1 MDYIVAGIGRVRMVT
16 SRILYH
22 MSTHQD
28 AILGWIVNHHHTV
41 APIRQPVTASRYS
54 EIYLASA
61 TTIVESQNLCR
72 VISSNAMQCNA
83 MPHN

>member
-1 MDYIVAGIGRVRMVT
+1 
-16 SRILYH
+16 

-54 EIYLASA
+54 ETYLASA
-61 TTIVESQNLCR
+61 TTIVESQNLCG
-72 VISSNAMQCNA
+72 VISSNAFATQLTALTAGGMRDEGA
-83 MPHN
+83 PRA